1 MPEYEHITPQRLEKW
16 LEADRVTLI
25 DVREPAEFSAE
36 HISGAVN
43 IPLSSLNDSAL
54 KDLEDKD
61 IVFQCA
67 SGNRS
72 CRALDKVSGASHD
85 AKLYNLEGGITAW
98 KKAQMPTEKS
108 GKKLLPLDRQV
119 QVTLGGLIL
128 FFSLLGFFV
137 HNAYFIVPAFIGA
150 GLLNAGI
157 TGWCGMALLMAKMPW
172 NRSA

>member
-1 MPEYEHITPQRLEKW
+1 MPEYEHITPQKLGEW
-16 LEADRVTLI
+16 LEAEKVALV

-36 HISGAVN
+36 HIPGAVN
-43 IPLSSLNDSAL
+43 IPLSSWDDGAL
-54 KDLEDKD
+54 KEFGDKD

-72 CRALDKVSGASHD
+72 CRALDRVSNISGD

-98 KKAQMPTEKS
+98 KSERMPTEKS
-108 GKKLLPLDRQV
+108 GKKILPLDRQV
-119 QVTLGGLIL
+119 QVTLGVLIL
-128 FFSLLGFFV
+128 FSSLLGFFV
-137 HNAYFIVPAFIGA
+137 HSAYFIVPVFIGA

-172 NRSA
+172 NRSV